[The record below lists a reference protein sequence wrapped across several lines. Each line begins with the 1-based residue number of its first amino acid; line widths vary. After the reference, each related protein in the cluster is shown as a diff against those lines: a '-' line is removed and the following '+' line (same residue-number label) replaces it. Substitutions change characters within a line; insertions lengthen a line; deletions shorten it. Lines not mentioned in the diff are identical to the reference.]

1 MPYKGPTFGPGMSFT
16 YTYDDFLAG
25 NMFGRVTSI
34 DEEET
39 SMPYKKSDE
48 LDLKRWEQMFNVAPD
63 RELGKVTN
71 VNATEDGLTVTVT
84 ADRITYSPKH
94 LGFEVQ
100 RILRN
105 GPATI
110 VFWGDGTKTIVKR
123 PEGKEDDI
131 YEAFTAALGIKMYK
145 TNSHLKKLIK
155 TKTVEAK

>member
-1 MPYKGPTFGPGMSFT
+1 MPYKGPAFT
-16 YTYDDFLAG
+16 WLSYTHDDFLDG
-25 NMFGRVTSI
+25 NMFGRVTST
-34 DEEET
+34 DEEEM
-39 SMPYKKSDE
+39 SMPYKKNIDFKRGPMNDAVDRILGQGMCIDE
-48 LDLKRWEQMFNVAPD
+48 
-63 RELGKVTN
+63 
-71 VNATEDGLTVTVT
+71 TEDGLTVTV
-84 ADRITYSPKH
+84 DLSKH
-94 LGFEVQ
+94 SSKRQWFEVR

-110 VFWGDGTKTIVKR
+110 VFWGDGTKTVVKR

>member
-1 MPYKGPTFGPGMSFT
+1 MWEPMNWEPMN
-16 YTYDDFLAG
+16 DAIDRML
-25 NMFGRVTSI
+25 GRVT
-34 DEEET
+34 
-39 SMPYKKSDE
+39 Y
-48 LDLKRWEQMFNVAPD
+48 VA
-63 RELGKVTN
+63 T
-71 VNATEDGLTVTVT
+71 TEDGLTVTV
-84 ADRITYSPKH
+84 DQSKH
-94 LGFEVQ
+94 SSKRQWFEVQ

-110 VFWGDGTKTIVKR
+110 VFWCDGTKTVVKR

>member
-1 MPYKGPTFGPGMSFT
+1 MPYEKSVDLKWGLMS
-16 YTYDDFLAG
+16 DAVDRML
-25 NMFGRVTSI
+25 GRVMRL
-34 DEEET
+34 DE
-39 SMPYKKSDE
+39 
-48 LDLKRWEQMFNVAPD
+48 
-63 RELGKVTN
+63 
-71 VNATEDGLTVTVT
+71 TEDGITFTV
-84 ADRITYSPKH
+84 DPSKCSPKRQW
-94 LGFEVQ
+94 FEVQ